1 MVYELV
7 ANTISAMVLGA
18 IEGILVS
25 CLSIASFYTFVEL
38 PLEIELPYATIM
50 VVTVCAVVS
59 LVAGAKFGT
68 TALFSR
74 NIASILKGC

>member
-7 ANTISAMVLGA
+7 ANTISAMLLGV

-50 VVTVCAVVS
+50 IVTICAVVS

-68 TALFSR
+68 TTLFSR